1 MEDDEDEIEE
11 IQPEDAISLVLESPE
26 EAPPDVLNKSHDTIP
41 PVNSYQIKPSLQ
53 EKFKEIPVREIIRN
67 VVSTTLTGKAYDP
80 SFVKRWTISIANE
93 VNEKVKELQMKR
105 YKHIVQ
111 VVIGEMKG
119 AGVKSGVRCLWD
131 SDVDGYTSEVF
142 MNDTIFCLTTV
153 FAIYLY

>member
-1 MEDDEDEIEE
+1 MEDDVDSLG
-11 IQPEDAISLVLESPE
+11 PEDAVTPLDDSSVVELTK
-26 EAPPDVLNKSHDTIP
+26 KSHDSIP
-41 PVNSYQIKPSLQ
+41 PNAYQIKPSLQ
-53 EKFKEIPVREIIRN
+53 EKFKEMPVKEIIRN
-67 VVSTTLTGKAYDP
+67 AVSITLTGKSYEP
-80 SFVKRWTISIANE
+80 EHVKKWTISIANE
-93 VNEKVKELQMKR
+93 VNERVKELQMKR

-131 SDVDGYTSEVF
+131 SDVDGYTSEIF